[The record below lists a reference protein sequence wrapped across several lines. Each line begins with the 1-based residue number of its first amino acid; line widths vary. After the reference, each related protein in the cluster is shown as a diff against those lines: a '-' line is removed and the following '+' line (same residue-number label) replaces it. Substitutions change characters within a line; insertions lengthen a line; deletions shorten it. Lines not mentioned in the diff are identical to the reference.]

1 MAAMKLTIEFCRT
14 RDPDGAQAV
23 VGRETMRVDDLPTAV
38 ANARRL
44 AATLNMPQ
52 QPDSIRIKDPDG
64 TTLFSCRLDVPDASG
79 T

>member
-1 MAAMKLTIEFCRT
+1 MKLTIEFYRT

-23 VGRETMRVDDLPTAV
+23 VGRETTLAGDLPTAV
-38 ANARRL
+38 ADARRL

-52 QPDSIRIKDPDG
+52 QPDSFRIKDPDG
-64 TTLFSCRLDVPDASG
+64 ATLFSCRLDAPDTSG